1 MREIFRFWSFAPSS
15 VDRRVDAGVGSQ
27 RREGQ
32 GLDYTYSVKPSF
44 KLKAERVLCA
54 DVPNERCSG
63 DLYGCRGPPATRR
76 AALQASLES
85 SLCSTRRAALQRPGC
100 ALQVQRARRLC
111 GLSPRGWSA
120 NSVGWAR

>member
-32 GLDYTYSVKPSF
+32 GLDYSVKPSF
-44 KLKAERVLCA
+44 KLKAERVLCV

-85 SLCSTRRAALQRPGC
+85 SLLHAARSSPASRLRS
-100 ALQVQRARRLC
+100 RSSARGDC